1 MSKVAVKR
9 MSILD
14 FHNENKDILD
24 VGFSFNLNIWNM
36 NLHEK
41 PEFKELSSFGINLKK
56 KNDKNLYPTLKEA
69 FFSCV
74 QEHIKKME
82 QYINVDIPKSES
94 LFKYSWVGQL
104 SSKNKESR
112 VTLDKIIKNVNDYH
126 AFLNDEEKMNAYF
139 DEHYSQYESVINEQ
153 ISIIDLDVKVGD
165 KVYMFSD
172 DLRFHEVDANFG
184 SLFNVSEFSIESINY
199 EYDFYKSID
208 ESQFRM
214 KNEIDINANIK
225 TKTEDKSQYHPPQLS
240 FSRDKKTDEDILV
253 LRQGVSNYRMFLR
266 ENELKEY
273 IEKFKKSVFSSLEN
287 L

>member
-24 VGFSFNLNIWNM
+24 IGFSFNLNIWNM
-36 NLHEK
+36 NLLEK
-41 PEFKELSSFGINLKK
+41 PDFKELAGFGINIKK

-69 FFSCV
+69 FLACI
-74 QEHIKKME
+74 QEHIKKMD
-82 QYINVDIPKSES
+82 QYINVDIPKSEA

-112 VTLDKIIKNVNDYH
+112 VRLNKIIENVNNYH
-126 AFLNDEEKMNAYF
+126 EFLNDEDKINTYF
-139 DEHYSQYESVINEQ
+139 DEHYSQYESVVNEQ

-184 SLFNVSEFSIESINY
+184 SLFNVSEFSIESIVY
-199 EYDFYKSID
+199 EYDFYKSLD

-225 TKTEDKSQYHPPQLS
+225 TKKVGKSEYHPPQLS
-240 FSRDKKTDEDILV
+240 FSRDKNTDEDILV